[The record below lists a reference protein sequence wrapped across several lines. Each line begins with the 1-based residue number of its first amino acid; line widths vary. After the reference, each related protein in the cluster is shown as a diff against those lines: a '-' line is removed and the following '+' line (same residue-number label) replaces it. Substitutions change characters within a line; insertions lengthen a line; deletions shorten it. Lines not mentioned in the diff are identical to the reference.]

1 MEKIIKK
8 FIFLLTAQERKKAL
22 LLLIMVIIMALLDT
36 IGVASIMPFVAV
48 LTNPTL
54 IETNFFLITMF
65 NISGTFGVETY
76 QQFLFA
82 LGILVF
88 LLLLISITF
97 KAVTIYLQTLFI

>member
-54 IETNFFLITMF
+54 IETNFF
-65 NISGTFGVETY
+65 
-76 QQFLFA
+76 
-82 LGILVF
+82 
-88 LLLLISITF
+88 
-97 KAVTIYLQTLFI
+97 

>member
-1 MEKIIKK
+1 
-8 FIFLLTAQERKKAL
+8 
-22 LLLIMVIIMALLDT
+22 
-36 IGVASIMPFVAV
+36 MPFVFV

-54 IETNFFLITMF
+54 LKLIFLITMF

-97 KAVTIYLQTLFI
+97 KAVTIYFQTLFITNLQHNNERRLVEGYIHQPYSWFLNRHSADLGKYSFRS